1 MPYSEAA
8 KRYFAL
14 SFDDRLA
21 MVQACDPN
29 EWKKMPSIVQY
40 DSVLVLRLTFGLRGI

>member
-1 MPYSEAA
+1 MPYSGAA

-21 MVQACDPN
+21 MMQACDPN
-29 EWKKMPSIVQY
+29 EWKTMPSIVQY